1 MLHRARMALPLVEG
15 AGPGVRCVTG
25 DAKLT
30 IGGDLKA
37 RYVSHAV
44 GPNYLFAASL
54 EEGDRLLTSAYR
66 RALETCAEHNATLA
80 RGGAAGEKEEKE
92 EEEEGAP
99 ITYPYLGGFDDS
111 PRPITR
117 IAFALISA
125 GVYRGGKSR
134 HDVLKL
140 GVEAIRA
147 NCPDDVEEVHMVGF
161 SKEEVD
167 ILQDVAS
174 DVMAA

>member
-1 MLHRARMALPLVEG
+1 MLQRARMALPLVEG
-15 AGPGVRCVTG
+15 AGPSVRCVTG

-44 GPNYLFAASL
+44 GPNYRFVASL

-66 RALETCAEHNATLA
+66 RALETCAEHNARMA
-80 RGGAAGEKEEKE
+80 RGGGAAGE
-92 EEEEGAP
+92 A
-99 ITYPYLGGFDDS
+99 LGGFDDS

-125 GVYRGGKSR
+125 GVFRGGKTQ

-140 GVEAIRA
+140 GVEAIGA
-147 NCPDDVEEVHMVGF
+147 HCPDEVEEVHMVGF
-161 SKEEVD
+161 SEDEVN